1 MKKILILAMIL
12 LLSSGCAN
20 KKLLTYT
27 GAGLGAAGGAMLG
40 GMFGMVAS
48 GALGGGDLDTKGKI
62 ILPLSILIGGALGA
76 GGGMALGSGLDQA
89 ISD

>member
-1 MKKILILAMIL
+1 MRKLTLILVLL

-20 KKLLTYT
+20 KKVLTYT
-27 GAGLGAAGGAMLG
+27 GAGIGGAGGIMIG
-40 GMFGMVAS
+40 GMFGMVLS
-48 GALGGGDLDTKGKI
+48 GALGGGELDTKGKI
-62 ILPLSILIGGALGA
+62 VLPLSMIIGGLLGA